1 VTLLGDIRVEHRPYY
16 HCTRCHH
23 GFFPGDTALRLE
35 KSRLSTAAEEIVT
48 LAGTLDSFAVAADKI
63 LPKMT
68 GLHLGESTVERT
80 TEAVGQRLAE
90 DLARGDTFDEKTTWP
105 WHTDAEGRTCAYV
118 SLDATGVGIQGEDG
132 AKAEGRLVT
141 VGMIYNPL
149 PPRAALPPDQ
159 PRLPR
164 PAAVSEARYLA
175 GFYDLDGIG
184 TQLRR
189 QADAVGLWQAERVIA
204 LTDGGNGLEPMLR
217 RDFDGAELILD
228 FWHASEHL
236 SDLAKLYAATA
247 PGPTTADALTHQW
260 CHQMK
265 HEGGAAIL
273 ATLRGLDLTGGSAA
287 TLEDHRRLIKH
298 FEKNLPRMDYPR
310 YQRRGWQIGSGSVE
324 AACKTVIGGR
334 LKGAGMRWGEDGAD
348 AVSHL
353 RALFLSEKRQWD
365 AFWAAPRN

>member
-1 VTLLGDIRVEHRPYY
+1 VTLLGTIRVECRPYY
-16 HCTRCHH
+16 SCTSCRH
-23 GFFPGDTALRLE
+23 GFFPGDVTLRLAE
-35 KSRLSTAAEEIVT
+35 TRLSAAAEEIVT
-48 LAGTLDSFAVAADKI
+48 LAGALDSFAVAAEKV

-80 TEAVGQRLAE
+80 TEAVGRRLA
-90 DLARGDTFDEKTTWP
+90 DALARGDAFDEKTTWP
-105 WHTDAEGRTCAYV
+105 WHADADGKTCAYV
-118 SLDATGVGIQGEDG
+118 SLDATGVGIQGADG
-132 AKAEGRLVT
+132 SRAEGRMVT

-149 PPRAALPPDQ
+149 PPREDLPPDR
-159 PRLPR
+159 PRPPR

-175 GFYDLDGIG
+175 GFYDLEGIG
-184 TQLRR
+184 AQLRR
-189 QADAVGLWQAERVIA
+189 QADAVGLWRADHVIA

-236 SDLAKLYAATA
+236 GGLAKLYAAETA
-247 PGPTTADALTHQW
+247 ADAGALTHQW

-265 HEGGAAIL
+265 HEGGGAIL
-273 ATLRGLDLTGGSAA
+273 ATLRGLDLTACRTA
-287 TLEDHRRLIKH
+287 TREDHRQLIQH

-310 YQRRGWQIGSGSVE
+310 YRRQGWQIGSGSVE

-353 RALFLSEKRQWD
+353 RALFLSEIGQWD
-365 AFWAAPRN
+365 AFWAAPKN

>member
-1 VTLLGDIRVEHRPYY
+1 VTLLGTIRVEHRPYY
-16 HCTRCHH
+16 LCSRCPR
-23 GFFPGDTALRLE
+23 GFFPGDGALGLRDA
-35 KSRLSTAAEEIVT
+35 RLSTAAEEIVT
-48 LAGTLDSFAVAADKI
+48 LAGTLDSFEVAADKI

-80 TEAVGQRLAE
+80 TEAAGQHLAG
-90 DLARGDTFDEKTTWP
+90 DLARGATFDAKTTWP
-105 WHTDAEGRTCAYV
+105 WHTDAEGRSCAYI
-118 SLDATGVGIQGEDG
+118 SIDATGVGIQGEDG
-132 AKAEGRLVT
+132 AKAAGRMVT

-149 PPRAALPPDQ
+149 PPRAALPPGQ
-159 PRLPR
+159 PRPPR

-184 TQLRR
+184 AQLRR
-189 QADAVGLWQAERVIA
+189 QADAVGLWQAGRVIA

-217 RDFDGAELILD
+217 RDFGTAELILD

-236 SDLAKLYAATA
+236 SGLAKLYAAATTGTA
-247 PGPTTADALTHQW
+247 EALTQQW

-265 HEGGAAIL
+265 HEGGEAIL
-273 ATLRGLDLTGGSAA
+273 ATLRGLDLTGCGAA
-287 TLEDHRRLIKH
+287 TLEDHRQLIQH

-310 YQRRGWQIGSGSVE
+310 YQRQGWQIGSGSVE

-353 RALFLSEKRQWD
+353 RALFLSEKGQWD